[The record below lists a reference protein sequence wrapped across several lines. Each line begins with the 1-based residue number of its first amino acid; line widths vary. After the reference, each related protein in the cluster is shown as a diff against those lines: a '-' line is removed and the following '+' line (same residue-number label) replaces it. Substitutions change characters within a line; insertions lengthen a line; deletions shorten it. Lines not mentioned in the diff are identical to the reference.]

1 MEAPVKVK
9 IIQTLRTDT
18 REGFRLLVAWVAGF
32 LSFAVLSSIAER
44 VILYTKPWQ
53 AEASAHSEAEQVL
66 LFSLI
71 GLVVL
76 ALAGALILEGL
87 ELSGRRS
94 RPTLDN

>member
-1 MEAPVKVK
+1 VKL
-9 IIQTLRTDT
+9 IQTLRTDT

-44 VILYTKPWQ
+44 VILYAKPWQ

-71 GLVVL
+71 GLGLIAV
-76 ALAGALILEGL
+76 AGALILEGL
-87 ELSGRRS
+87 KLPGARD
-94 RPTLDN
+94 LL

>member
-1 MEAPVKVK
+1 MK
-9 IIQTLRTDT
+9 IIQTLTTNT

-32 LSFAVLSSIAER
+32 LSFAILSSVAER

-71 GLVVL
+71 GLGAL

-87 ELSGRRS
+87 KLPGRRS
-94 RPTLDN
+94 RPTLSS